1 MDSMQEM
8 RRTHYCLDLLKAT
21 PGDDVCVAGFI
32 ARFRDI
38 GNLCFADL
46 RDFTGIVQLAFD
58 DSTSPELFEKAKSL
72 KSEYVVI
79 ASGVLRERSNK
90 NPNIPTGNLEIF
102 VKSMS
107 ILSIA
112 KTTPF
117 EIRDEVSVK
126 EELLLRYRYLDIR
139 RPSLARSLAMRHRI
153 TKVTRDFFDENRFVE
168 IETPI
173 LINSTPEGARDY
185 VVPSRVHK
193 GRFFALPQSPQ
204 ILKQLLIVGGV
215 DRYFQIAK
223 CFRDEDLRAD
233 RQPEFTQIDIEM
245 AFCTPEDV
253 MDLNER
259 FIARLFRD
267 VLDYKIELPLRR
279 MTYKEAMERYGS
291 DKPDTRFGL
300 EITDITDI
308 SGECGFGVFENAV
321 ADNGKVLL
329 IYADDISEKV
339 TRKEQDALT
348 SIVKTY
354 GAQGLAF
361 AKITE
366 DGQHGFLKFLNKEFK
381 ETLFDRLK
389 AKEGGA
395 IFAVAGKSEVSYTSL
410 GSLRLEIQ
418 NRYFPALENGFDVL
432 WITEFPLFEF
442 DAETNTYSAK
452 HHPFTS
458 PMDED
463 LPILETNPLK
473 CRAKAYDMV
482 INGNEVGGGSI
493 RISNPEI
500 QNRMFNALGLSKEQI
515 HEKFGF
521 LLEAY
526 EYGAPPHG
534 GLAFGL
540 DRLAML
546 MLNKKSIREVIA
558 FPKVQSSADLMLKAP
573 SKLDDI
579 QLKELGLQIVSN
591 DGDEQTDS

>member
-1 MDSMQEM
+1 MQEM

-21 PGDDVCVAGFI
+21 PGDEVCVAGFI

-72 KSEYVVI
+72 KSEYVVV

-90 NPNIPTGNLEIF
+90 NPNIPTGDLEIF

-107 ILSIA
+107 ILSVA

-139 RPSLARSLAMRHRI
+139 RPSLAKSLAMRHRI
-153 TKVTRDFFDENRFVE
+153 TKVTRDFFDENRFIE

-233 RQPEFTQIDIEM
+233 RQPEFTQVDIEM

-253 MDLNER
+253 MNLNER
-259 FIARLFRD
+259 FIARLFHD
-267 VLDYKIELPLRR
+267 VLDYNIELPLRR

-300 EITDITDI
+300 EINDITDI
-308 SGECGFGVFENAV
+308 SEGCGFAVFENAV

-348 SIVKTY
+348 SLVKTY

-366 DGQHGFLKFLNKEFK
+366 DGQHGFLKFLSKEFRQ
-381 ETLFDRLK
+381 TLFDRLN

-395 IFAVAGKSEVSYTSL
+395 IFAVAGKSETSYTSL

-418 NRYFPALENGFDVL
+418 NRYFPAPESGFDVL

-463 LPILETNPLK
+463 LPILETDPLK

-515 HEKFGF
+515 REKFGF

-540 DRLAML
+540 DRLTML

-573 SKLDDI
+573 SKLADI
-579 QLKELGLQIVSN
+579 QLEELGLQIMSN
-591 DGDEQTDS
+591 DGDEQTAN